1 MARILPERTVEAWST
16 AYIMRWFPTALL
28 WAPTQGDPL
37 NWDAAVALPNYR
49 YFVLEYKAVEGG
61 SGQPYVPIDTAQLY
75 TYSAINRTFAAPL
88 VWYVLP
94 YWKEMVDPGQFLPS
108 AAHYRTI
115 QSNDPAGLGP
125 QPPGPGFPP
134 VPRRRRT
141 EYALARGCETYFY
154 VAEPTAMLAHAKL
167 DTTKQF
173 PRLPVEDVPDVAVGV
188 TLEHFLHLVVAH
200 KRGLPWSDL
209 QERVDNPIGQARPG
223 PTLTAYGVPAA

>member
-61 SGQPYVPIDTAQLY
+61 GGQPFVPIDTAQLT
-75 TYSAINRTFAAPL
+75 TYSTMNQTFKMPL
-88 VWYVLP
+88 VWYVLA
-94 YWKEMVDPGQFLPS
+94 YWKEAIDPGQFLP
-108 AAHYRTI
+108 AVAQTRTL
-115 QSNDPAGLGP
+115 QAEDPAGLEP

-134 VPRRRRT
+134 APRRRRT

-154 VAEPTAMLAHAKL
+154 VATPEEMLAHPKLNTAKRN
-167 DTTKQF
+167 
-173 PRLPVEDVPDVAVGV
+173 PRLQVEHVPDVARGV
-188 TLEHFLHLVVAH
+188 TLEHFVHLVRAG

-209 QERVDNPIGQARPG
+209 RERVDHPAGQARPG
-223 PTLTAYGVPAA
+223 PTLTAYAVPTT